1 LITLTQLS
9 QKGIRVDPGIVT
21 VTPCKLQRISPD
33 GRNILQH
40 DEERDIVRLKSAL
53 ARPFIDTGRTRTVLA
68 EVAHRVDA
76 LVAVTPFDA

>member
-9 QKGIRVDPGIVT
+9 QEGIRVDAGVVT

-33 GRNILQH
+33 GRNILKH
-40 DEERDIVRLKSAL
+40 DEERDIVRLKPTL
-53 ARPFIDTGRTRTVLA
+53 TRPFIDTGRTRTVLA
-68 EVAHRVDA
+68 EIAHRIDG